1 MEFLQLFLLDNVYLE
16 LWYEYFI
23 HVYTL
28 LNIDMALKAL
38 DHLCLVPQG
47 L

>member
-1 MEFLQLFLLDNVYLE
+1 MEFLQLFLLDHVYLE
-16 LWYEYFI
+16 LRYEYFI

-28 LNIDMALKAL
+28 LNVYMALEAL
-38 DHLCLVPQG
+38 VHLCPLPQG